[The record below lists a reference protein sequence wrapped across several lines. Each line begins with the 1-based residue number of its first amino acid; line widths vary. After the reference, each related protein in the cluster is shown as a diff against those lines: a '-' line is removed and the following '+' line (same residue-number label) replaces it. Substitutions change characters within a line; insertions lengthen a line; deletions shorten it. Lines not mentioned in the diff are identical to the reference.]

1 MKLFLNYLS
10 IHLKISLE
18 YKSSFIMGL
27 ISQILVMFVELFTV
41 YALFLKFKLLDIY
54 NPYELLLGFSTLW
67 LGYSIVELFGRGFD
81 HFSKLIVNGNFD
93 ILLIRPANLFIQ
105 ICGSDICY
113 EKTGRVLI
121 ALVMYIYSAIM
132 VIDHFT
138 FLKVLLLVLMIFGCI
153 MIILSIFIIGATFC
167 FVTIQGHEVV
177 NIFTNG
183 TRQIC
188 QYPIKIYNKM
198 IVLFFSTVIPVALV
212 NFFPIQYLTDKNS
225 NILYVFMPMLTIIMF
240 FISKIIFNIGLNKYC
255 STGS

>member
-10 IHLKISLE
+10 LHLKISLE

-93 ILLIRPANLFIQ
+93 ILLIRPTNLFIQ

-132 VIDHFT
+132 VVNHFT
-138 FLKVLLLVLMIFGCI
+138 FLKVILLILMILGCI
-153 MIILSIFIIGATFC
+153 TIILSIFIIGATFC
-167 FVTIQGHEVV
+167 FVTIQGLEFV

-183 TRQIC
+183 TRQVC
-188 QYPIKIYNKM
+188 QYPIKIYNK
-198 IVLFFSTVIPVALV
+198 IVVLFFSTVIPVALV
-212 NFFPIQYLTDKNS
+212 NFFPIEYLTDKNS

-240 FISKIIFNIGLNKYC
+240 FISKIIFNIGLKKYC

>member
-10 IHLKISLE
+10 LHLKISLG
-18 YKSSFIMGL
+18 YKSAFIMGL
-27 ISQILVMFVELFTV
+27 ISQILGMFVELFTV

-54 NPYELLLGFSTLW
+54 NSYELLLGFSTLW
-67 LGYSIVELFGRGFD
+67 LGYSIVELFARGFD

-121 ALVMYIYSAIM
+121 ALTMYIYSAIM
-132 VIDHFT
+132 VIDNFT
-138 FLKVLLLVLMIFGCI
+138 FLKVLLLVLMVLGCI
-153 MIILSIFIIGATFC
+153 IIIFSIFIVGATFC
-167 FVTIQGHEVV
+167 FVTIQGLEIV

-183 TRQIC
+183 TRQVC
-188 QYPIKIYNKM
+188 QYPIKIYNKV
-198 IVLFFSTVIPVALV
+198 IVLFFSTIIPIALV
-212 NFFPIQYLTDKNS
+212 SYYPMEYLTDKSS

-240 FISKIIFNIGLNKYC
+240 FISKIIFNIGLKKYC

>member
-10 IHLKISLE
+10 LHLKISLG

-27 ISQILVMFVELFTV
+27 ISQVLGMFVELFTV
-41 YALFLKFKLLDIY
+41 YALFSKFKLLDIY

-67 LGYSIVELFGRGFD
+67 LGYSIVELFARGFD
-81 HFSKLIVNGNFD
+81 HFANLIVNGNFD

-121 ALVMYIYSAIM
+121 ALAMYIYSAVM
-132 VIDHFT
+132 VIDNFT
-138 FLKVLLLVLMIFGCI
+138 ILKLVLLILMVLGCI
-153 MIILSIFIIGATFC
+153 TIIFSILIIAATVC
-167 FVTIQGHEVV
+167 FVTIQGLEIV

-183 TRQIC
+183 ARQVC
-188 QYPIKIYNKM
+188 QYPIKIYNK
-198 IVLFFSTVIPVALV
+198 IVVLFFSTVIPIALV
-212 NFFPIQYLTDKNS
+212 NYYPINYLTDKSS
-225 NILYVFMPMLTIIMF
+225 NILYVFMPILTVIIF
-240 FISKIIFNIGLNKYC
+240 FISKSIFNIGLKKYC

>member
-10 IHLKISLE
+10 LHLKISLE

-27 ISQILVMFVELFTV
+27 ISQVLVMFVELFTV

-132 VIDHFT
+132 VVDHFT
-138 FLKVLLLVLMIFGCI
+138 FLKVILLILMILGCI
-153 MIILSIFIIGATFC
+153 TIILSIFIIGATFC
-167 FVTIQGHEVV
+167 FVTIQGLEVV

-183 TRQIC
+183 TRQVC
-188 QYPIKIYNKM
+188 QYPIKIYNK
-198 IVLFFSTVIPVALV
+198 IVVLFFSTVIPVALV
-212 NFFPIQYLTDKNS
+212 NFFPIEYLTDKNS

-240 FISKIIFNIGLNKYC
+240 FISKIIFNIGLKKYC